1 MIENYTNNEFCNPF
15 DKKPQN
21 FFMKLEHCGRYLYA
35 LYNISKK
42 DIVADIACA
51 TGYGSDLLA
60 QKAKFVVGAD
70 INDKYL
76 EEANKSY
83 KRKNLQFIKTDLNN
97 NIDLSDYGISTIISF
112 ETIEHTPN
120 PFAVIEKFYNILPHG
135 GRLILSFPNSQNEMI
150 DENGKSLDPF
160 HLSVIEYEKMLNYLS
175 DIDFKINRILG
186 QSFINQLIAQ
196 MLKIEEDLSV
206 NLENLYN
213 YSQSNILYQSK
224 LLAYPNDV
232 DIEKSY
238 SIIFDL
244 IKK

>member
-1 MIENYTNNEFCNPF
+1 MIEDYINNEFCNPF
-15 DKKPQN
+15 DENPQN

-35 LYNISKK
+35 LDNISEK

-76 EEANKSY
+76 KEANKNY
-83 KRKNLQFIKTDLNN
+83 KRKNLQFIKADLNN
-97 NIDLSDYGISTIISF
+97 NIDLSNYDISTIISF
-112 ETIEHTPN
+112 ETIEHTLN
-120 PFAVIEKFYNILPHG
+120 PFAVIEKFYIILPNG
-135 GRLILSFPNSQNEMI
+135 GRLILSFPSLQNEMI

-175 DIDFKINRILG
+175 DIGFKINRILG

-244 IKK
+244 TKK

>member
-1 MIENYTNNEFCNPF
+1 MIEDYINNEFCNPF
-15 DKKPQN
+15 DENPQK

-35 LYNISKK
+35 LDNILEK
-42 DIVADIACA
+42 DIVADISCA

-60 QKAKFVVGAD
+60 QKAKFVLGTD
-70 INDKYL
+70 INEKYL
-76 EEANKSY
+76 QIARKNY
-83 KRKNLQFIKTDLNN
+83 KRNNLKFIKADLNEN
-97 NIDLSDYGISTIISF
+97 LNLSEYNITTIVSF

-120 PFAVIEKFYNILPHG
+120 PFAVVQKFYNILPVG

-150 DENGKSLDPF
+150 DENGKSMDPY
-160 HLSVIEYEKMLNYLS
+160 HLSVIKFDDMIKHLEKLG
-175 DIDFKINRILG
+175 FKINRILG
-186 QSFINQLIAQ
+186 QCFINQLIAQ

>member
-1 MIENYTNNEFCNPF
+1 MIENYINNEFCNPF
-15 DKKPQN
+15 DENPQN

-35 LYNISKK
+35 LDNISEK

-51 TGYGSDLLA
+51 TGYGSNLLA
-60 QKAKFVVGAD
+60 QKAKFVLGAD
-70 INDKYL
+70 INEKYL
-76 EEANKSY
+76 QIA
-83 KRKNLQFIKTDLNN
+83 RKNYKQNNLKFIKADLNEN
-97 NIDLSDYGISTIISF
+97 LNLLEYNITTIVSF

-120 PFAVIEKFYNILPHG
+120 PFAVIEKFYNILPSD
-135 GRLILSFPNSQNEMI
+135 GRLILSFPNSQNEMV

-175 DIDFKINRILG
+175 NIGFEINRILG
-186 QSFINQLIAQ
+186 QSFINQLIAP

-224 LLAYPNDV
+224 LLAYPNNV